1 MLYTCDPSI
10 AAAFL
15 KLHWTMLGVY
25 QYLVYWYMCCVHIWT
40 SLYFSIFEKVSA
52 FISEISLCNVVL
64 VLQWPTAVTV
74 CTVRL
79 KSFTDCWSVCRSW
92 NEWVILYLWINGEKF
107 VLQIDDFSTYIQCFG
122 WIIPWCFVHQFLLF
136 FISS

>member
-10 AAAFL
+10 TAAFL
-15 KLHWTMLGVY
+15 KPHWTMLGVY

-74 CTVRL
+74 CTLCSLCV
-79 KSFTDCWSVCRSW
+79 WSLLQIVEVCAGVEM
-92 NEWVILYLWINGEKF
+92 NEWFCIYESMEKNLYYK
-107 VLQIDDFSTYIQCFG
+107 
-122 WIIPWCFVHQFLLF
+122 
-136 FISS
+136 

>member
-10 AAAFL
+10 TAAFL

-40 SLYFSIFEKVSA
+40 SLYFSIFEKVST
-52 FISEISLCNVVL
+52 FISEISLCNVVTNSSNSL
-64 VLQWPTAVTV
+64 YPMF
-74 CTVRL
+74 TVRL